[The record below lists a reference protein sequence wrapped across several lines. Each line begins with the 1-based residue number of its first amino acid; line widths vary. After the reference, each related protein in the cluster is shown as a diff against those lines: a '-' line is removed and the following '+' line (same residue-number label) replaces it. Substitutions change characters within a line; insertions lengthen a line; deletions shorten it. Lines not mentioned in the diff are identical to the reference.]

1 MATHVLVVDDEATV
15 RRLIQ
20 LNLERAGFRVTTAQD
35 GVEALERVAE
45 DRPDLILSDITMP
58 RLDGIEMVRR
68 LKGNP
73 ETQAIPVVML
83 TAKAQDADHFEA
95 ERSGAD
101 RYLHKPFHPLGLL
114 ETIKEALTARPE
126 GG

>member
-15 RRLIQ
+15 RRLVQ
-20 LNLERAGFRVTTAQD
+20 LNLERAGYRVSTAND
-35 GVEALERVAE
+35 GVEALERVAA

-58 RLDGIEMVRR
+58 RLDGIELVRR
-68 LKGNP
+68 LKGDP
-73 ETQAIPVVML
+73 ETEAIPVVML
-83 TAKAQDADHFEA
+83 TAKAQDEDHFEA

-114 ETIKEALTARPE
+114 EMIRDTLSAAQ
-126 GG
+126 G